1 MVEDNKIKSYYI
13 ENTKFS
19 RTALAQVY
27 EILIEYEDGIEN
39 IPERIIRFLDDNRNK
54 EYVFDYGDDLENFK
68 LEKDAEN
75 LLIYIY
81 TKYLASE
88 EEKNILEN
96 MAKIQYEQKQKE
108 KQEQYKIDIFSSDQ
122 EEHVEEIQEVTLP
135 VEYKES
141 IIKKILK
148 FIKRIFKKWV
158 LLKNSQWLYYDCT
171 RKYANKETIDI

>member
-19 RTALAQVY
+19 RIALTQAY

-39 IPERIIRFLDDNRNK
+39 VPENVIKFLDDNRDK

-75 LLIYIY
+75 LLVYIY
-81 TKYLASE
+81 TKHLASE
-88 EEKNILEN
+88 EEKAVLEN
-96 MAKIQYEQKQKE
+96 MAKIQYEQRQKE
-108 KQEQYKIDIFSSDQ
+108 KQEQYKIDIFNSEQ
-122 EEHVEEIQEVTLP
+122 EEHIEEIKKITLP

-141 IIKKILK
+141 IIKRILK
-148 FIKRIFKKWV
+148 FVKKFFE
-158 LLKNSQWLYYDCT
+158 K
-171 RKYANKETIDI
+171 

>member
-1 MVEDNKIKSYYI
+1 MEEDNKIKTYYI

-39 IPERIIRFLDDNRNK
+39 VPERIIRFLDDNRDK
-54 EYVFDYGDDLENFK
+54 EYIFDYGDDLENFK

-88 EEKNILEN
+88 EEKNVLEN

-108 KQEQYKIDIFSSDQ
+108 KQEQYKIDMFNSEKKDS
-122 EEHVEEIQEVTLP
+122 VEEIQEINLP
-135 VEYKES
+135 VQYKKS
-141 IIKKILK
+141 IIKKILN
-148 FIKRIFKKWV
+148 FIKRIFKK
-158 LLKNSQWLYYDCT
+158 
-171 RKYANKETIDI
+171 

>member
-88 EEKNILEN
+88 EEKNVLEN

-108 KQEQYKIDIFSSDQ
+108 KQEQYKINMFNSEQ
-122 EEHVEEIQEVTLP
+122 EEHIEEMQEITLP

-148 FIKRIFKKWV
+148 FIKRIFK
-158 LLKNSQWLYYDCT
+158 N
-171 RKYANKETIDI
+171 

>member
-1 MVEDNKIKSYYI
+1 MVEDNRMKSYYI

-39 IPERIIRFLDDNRNK
+39 VPERVIRFLDDNRDK

-81 TKYLASE
+81 TKYLAPE
-88 EEKNILEN
+88 EERRVIEDI
-96 MAKIQYEQKQKE
+96 AKMQDIQKEKE
-108 KQEQYKIDIFSSDQ
+108 KQEQFSSDVFNSNSEI
-122 EEHVEEIQEVTLP
+122 EEKIQENVLP

-141 IIKKILK
+141 LIKKILRFFK
-148 FIKRIFKKWV
+148 NIFK
-158 LLKNSQWLYYDCT
+158 
-171 RKYANKETIDI
+171 RK

>member
-1 MVEDNKIKSYYI
+1 MVEDNRMKSYYI

-19 RTALAQVY
+19 RIALAQVY

-39 IPERIIRFLDDNRNK
+39 VPENVIRFLDDNRDK

-81 TKYLASE
+81 TKYLAPE
-88 EEKNILEN
+88 EERRVIEDI
-96 MAKIQYEQKQKE
+96 AKMQAIQKEKE
-108 KQEQYKIDIFSSDQ
+108 KQEQFSSDVFNSNSEI
-122 EEHVEEIQEVTLP
+122 EEKIQENVLP

-141 IIKKILK
+141 LIKKILRFFK
-148 FIKRIFKKWV
+148 NIFK
-158 LLKNSQWLYYDCT
+158 
-171 RKYANKETIDI
+171 RK

>member
-19 RTALAQVY
+19 RIALAQVY

-39 IPERIIRFLDDNRNK
+39 VPENVIKFLDDNRDK

-81 TKYLASE
+81 TKYLAPE
-88 EEKNILEN
+88 EERRVIEDI
-96 MAKIQYEQKQKE
+96 AKMQAIQKEKE
-108 KQEQYKIDIFSSDQ
+108 KQEQFSSDVFNSNSEI
-122 EEHVEEIQEVTLP
+122 EEKIKENVLP

-141 IIKKILK
+141 LIKKILRFFK
-148 FIKRIFKKWV
+148 NIFK
-158 LLKNSQWLYYDCT
+158 
-171 RKYANKETIDI
+171 RK

>member
-1 MVEDNKIKSYYI
+1 MVEDNRMKSYYV

-39 IPERIIRFLDDNRNK
+39 VPERVIRFLDDNRDK

-81 TKYLASE
+81 TKYLAPE
-88 EEKNILEN
+88 EERRVIEDI
-96 MAKIQYEQKQKE
+96 AKMQAIQKEKE
-108 KQEQYKIDIFSSDQ
+108 KQEQFSSDVFNSNSEI
-122 EEHVEEIQEVTLP
+122 EEKIQENVLP

-141 IIKKILK
+141 LIKKILRFFK
-148 FIKRIFKKWV
+148 NIFK
-158 LLKNSQWLYYDCT
+158 
-171 RKYANKETIDI
+171 RK

>member
-1 MVEDNKIKSYYI
+1 MVEDNRMKSYYI

-39 IPERIIRFLDDNRNK
+39 VPENVIKFLDDNRDK

-81 TKYLASE
+81 TKYLAPE
-88 EEKNILEN
+88 EERRVIEDI
-96 MAKIQYEQKQKE
+96 AKMQAIQKEKE
-108 KQEQYKIDIFSSDQ
+108 KQEQFSSDVFNSNSEI
-122 EEHVEEIQEVTLP
+122 EEKIQENVLP

-141 IIKKILK
+141 LIKKILRFFK
-148 FIKRIFKKWV
+148 NIFK
-158 LLKNSQWLYYDCT
+158 
-171 RKYANKETIDI
+171 RK

>member
-13 ENTKFS
+13 ANTKLS
-19 RTALAQVY
+19 RIALAQVY
-27 EILIEYEDGIEN
+27 EILMGYEDGIEN
-39 IPERIIRFLDDNRNK
+39 VPERVIRFLDDNRDK

-81 TKYLASE
+81 TKHLASE
-88 EEKNILEN
+88 EEKNVLEN

-108 KQEQYKIDIFSSDQ
+108 KQEQYKIDIFNSEKEDNA
-122 EEHVEEIQEVTLP
+122 EEIQEVDLP

-148 FIKRIFKKWV
+148 FIKRIFK
-158 LLKNSQWLYYDCT
+158 N
-171 RKYANKETIDI
+171 

>member
-1 MVEDNKIKSYYI
+1 MVEGNKIKSYYI

-19 RTALAQVY
+19 RIALAQVY
-27 EILIEYEDGIEN
+27 EIIIEYEDGIEN
-39 IPERIIRFLDDNRNK
+39 VPENVIKFLDDNRDK

-81 TKYLASE
+81 TKYLAPE
-88 EEKNILEN
+88 EEKNVLEN

-108 KQEQYKIDIFSSDQ
+108 KQEQYKIDIFNPEKED
-122 EEHVEEIQEVTLP
+122 VAEEIQEITLP

-148 FIKRIFKKWV
+148 FIKKFFKK
-158 LLKNSQWLYYDCT
+158 
-171 RKYANKETIDI
+171 

>member
-1 MVEDNKIKSYYI
+1 MVEDNRMKSYYI

-39 IPERIIRFLDDNRNK
+39 VPERVIRFLDDNRDK

-68 LEKDAEN
+68 LEKDTEN

-81 TKYLASE
+81 TKYLAPE
-88 EEKNILEN
+88 EERRVIEDI
-96 MAKIQYEQKQKE
+96 AKMQAIQKEKE
-108 KQEQYKIDIFSSDQ
+108 KQEQFSSDVFNSNSEI
-122 EEHVEEIQEVTLP
+122 EEKIQENVLP

-141 IIKKILK
+141 LIKKILRFFK
-148 FIKRIFKKWV
+148 NIFK
-158 LLKNSQWLYYDCT
+158 
-171 RKYANKETIDI
+171 RK

>member
-1 MVEDNKIKSYYI
+1 MVEDNKIKNYYI

-19 RTALAQVY
+19 RIALAQVY

-39 IPERIIRFLDDNRNK
+39 IPANIIRFLNDNRDK

-81 TKYLASE
+81 TKYLAPE
-88 EEKNILEN
+88 EERQVIEN
-96 MAKIQYEQKQKE
+96 MAKAQRIKKEADKQKGYNKE
-108 KQEQYKIDIFSSDQ
+108 IFEQNKDIEENIENTVQENL
-122 EEHVEEIQEVTLP
+122 LP

-141 IIKKILK
+141 LIKKILK
-148 FIKRIFKKWV
+148 FFKNIFK
-158 LLKNSQWLYYDCT
+158 
-171 RKYANKETIDI
+171 RK

>member
-39 IPERIIRFLDDNRNK
+39 VPENVIRFLDDNRDK

-81 TKYLASE
+81 AKYLASE
-88 EEKNILEN
+88 EEKNVLEN

-108 KQEQYKIDIFSSDQ
+108 KQGQYKINMFNSEQ
-122 EEHVEEIQEVTLP
+122 EEHIEEMQEITLP

-148 FIKRIFKKWV
+148 FIKRIFKK
-158 LLKNSQWLYYDCT
+158 
-171 RKYANKETIDI
+171 

>member
-1 MVEDNKIKSYYI
+1 MVEDNRMKSYYI

-39 IPERIIRFLDDNRNK
+39 VPENVIRFLDDNRDK

-81 TKYLASE
+81 TKYLAPE
-88 EEKNILEN
+88 EERRVIEDI
-96 MAKIQYEQKQKE
+96 AKMQAIQKEKE
-108 KQEQYKIDIFSSDQ
+108 KQEQFSSDVFNSNSEI
-122 EEHVEEIQEVTLP
+122 EEKIQENVLP

-141 IIKKILK
+141 LIKKILRFFK
-148 FIKRIFKKWV
+148 NIFK
-158 LLKNSQWLYYDCT
+158 
-171 RKYANKETIDI
+171 RK

>member
-19 RTALAQVY
+19 RIALAQVY

-39 IPERIIRFLDDNRNK
+39 VPENIIRFLEDNRDK

-75 LLIYIY
+75 LLMFIY
-81 TKYLASE
+81 TKYLAPE
-88 EEKNILEN
+88 EEKQVLEN
-96 MAKIQYEQKQKE
+96 MAKMQYEQKQKE
-108 KQEQYKIDIFSSDQ
+108 KQEQYKTDIFNSNSNEQ
-122 EEHVEEIQEVTLP
+122 IEKIQETNLP

-141 IIKKILK
+141 IIKKILNFVK
-148 FIKRIFKKWV
+148 KIFKK
-158 LLKNSQWLYYDCT
+158 
-171 RKYANKETIDI
+171 

>member
-19 RTALAQVY
+19 RIALAQVY
-27 EILIEYEDGIEN
+27 EMLIEYEDGIEN
-39 IPERIIRFLDDNRNK
+39 VPERVIRFLDDNRDK

-75 LLIYIY
+75 LLIYFY

-88 EEKNILEN
+88 EEKNVLEN

-108 KQEQYKIDIFSSDQ
+108 KQEQYKIDIFNPEKED
-122 EEHVEEIQEVTLP
+122 VAEEIQEITLP

-148 FIKRIFKKWV
+148 FIKKFFKK
-158 LLKNSQWLYYDCT
+158 
-171 RKYANKETIDI
+171 

>member
-1 MVEDNKIKSYYI
+1 MVEDNRMKSYYI

-39 IPERIIRFLDDNRNK
+39 VPENVIKFLDDNRDK
-54 EYVFDYGDDLENFK
+54 EYVFDYSDDLENFK

-81 TKYLASE
+81 TKYLAPE
-88 EEKNILEN
+88 EERRVIEDI
-96 MAKIQYEQKQKE
+96 AKMQAIQKEKE
-108 KQEQYKIDIFSSDQ
+108 KQEQFSSDVFNSNSEI
-122 EEHVEEIQEVTLP
+122 EEKIQENVLP

-141 IIKKILK
+141 LINKILRFFK
-148 FIKRIFKKWV
+148 NIFK
-158 LLKNSQWLYYDCT
+158 
-171 RKYANKETIDI
+171 RK

>member
-1 MVEDNKIKSYYI
+1 MVEDNRMKSYYI

-39 IPERIIRFLDDNRNK
+39 VPENVIKFLDDNRDK
-54 EYVFDYGDDLENFK
+54 EYVFDYSDDLENFK

-81 TKYLASE
+81 TKYLAPE
-88 EEKNILEN
+88 EERRVIEDI
-96 MAKIQYEQKQKE
+96 AKMQAIQKEKE
-108 KQEQYKIDIFSSDQ
+108 KQEQFSSDVFNSNSEI
-122 EEHVEEIQEVTLP
+122 EEKIQENVLP

-141 IIKKILK
+141 LIKKILRFFK
-148 FIKRIFKKWV
+148 NIFK
-158 LLKNSQWLYYDCT
+158 
-171 RKYANKETIDI
+171 RK

>member
-1 MVEDNKIKSYYI
+1 MVEDNRMKSYYI

-39 IPERIIRFLDDNRNK
+39 VPERVIRFLDDNRDK

-75 LLIYIY
+75 LLIYFY

-88 EEKNILEN
+88 EEKNVLEN

-108 KQEQYKIDIFSSDQ
+108 KQEQYKIDIFNPEKED
-122 EEHVEEIQEVTLP
+122 VAEEIQEITLP

-148 FIKRIFKKWV
+148 FIKKFFKK
-158 LLKNSQWLYYDCT
+158 
-171 RKYANKETIDI
+171 

>member
-1 MVEDNKIKSYYI
+1 MLEDNKIKSYYI

-19 RTALAQVY
+19 RIALAQVY

-39 IPERIIRFLDDNRNK
+39 VPENVIKFLDDNRDK

-81 TKYLASE
+81 TKYLAPE
-88 EEKNILEN
+88 EERRVIEDI
-96 MAKIQYEQKQKE
+96 AKMQAIQKEKE
-108 KQEQYKIDIFSSDQ
+108 KQEQFSSDVFNSNSEI
-122 EEHVEEIQEVTLP
+122 EEKIKENVLP

-141 IIKKILK
+141 LIKKILRFFK
-148 FIKRIFKKWV
+148 NIFK
-158 LLKNSQWLYYDCT
+158 
-171 RKYANKETIDI
+171 RK